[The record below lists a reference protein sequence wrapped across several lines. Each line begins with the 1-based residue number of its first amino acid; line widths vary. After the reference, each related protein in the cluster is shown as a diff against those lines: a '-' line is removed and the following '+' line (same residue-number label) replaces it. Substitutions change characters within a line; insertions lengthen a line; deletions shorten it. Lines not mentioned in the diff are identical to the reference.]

1 MSNTVNVVDSIMGSG
16 KTTAMIRY
24 INESSPDRRFIF
36 CTPYLEQVERIRAN
50 CIGRNFVEP
59 SDKAVTKLTSIKL
72 LLRRRQNIAT
82 THALFMLL
90 DNEARELISEGK
102 YTLIVDEAM
111 DIFGMLDIAPLD
123 SELLCEHL
131 CSEDESGRLHWEA
144 PDYYGLFDSFRAEIE
159 SGAIY
164 RCGPVTLIRMANID
178 TFAAFDE
185 VFLLT
190 YLFDGQIHRVFFDVN
205 GWAYQKWYV
214 EGHDIDTYRLTQD
227 AVPFYPRD
235 FSSLITIKHHFRSE
249 KLITDKG
256 SFSLNW
262 YLSNAPEGRK
272 STNQFHILKRHMAS
286 FFRSSYNEGYQEA
299 MWTTF
304 KRYRKDLACPTY
316 NRGFVPCSAK
326 ATNAYRDKTA
336 LAYPINRYINP
347 NLVNFISSRGGKIDH
362 NAFALSEMVQW
373 VWRSAIRDGKPIALY
388 IPSDRMYRL
397 FTNWLDTVS
406 GKVPASSGPDTD
418 QPKPRKKRTRKPGDL
433 PEVLPLR

>member
-214 EGHDIDTYRLTQD
+214 EGHDIDT
-227 AVPFYPRD
+227 
-235 FSSLITIKHHFRSE
+235 
-249 KLITDKG
+249 
-256 SFSLNW
+256 
-262 YLSNAPEGRK
+262 
-272 STNQFHILKRHMAS
+272 
-286 FFRSSYNEGYQEA
+286 
-299 MWTTF
+299 
-304 KRYRKDLACPTY
+304 
-316 NRGFVPCSAK
+316 
-326 ATNAYRDKTA
+326 
-336 LAYPINRYINP
+336 
-347 NLVNFISSRGGKIDH
+347 
-362 NAFALSEMVQW
+362 
-373 VWRSAIRDGKPIALY
+373 
-388 IPSDRMYRL
+388 
-397 FTNWLDTVS
+397 
-406 GKVPASSGPDTD
+406 
-418 QPKPRKKRTRKPGDL
+418 
-433 PEVLPLR
+433 